1 MTPPRLGQAK
11 AQHGHPIE
19 VRHWYDSLLA
29 GTPVVSRTV
38 QMPTDGRVHLLERGD
53 GPPLVLLHGSGVAA
67 GFFLPL
73 LNELH
78 GVRAIAPD
86 LPGAG
91 LSDPLD
97 RRRHHYFDDSVD
109 WLDRLFDTL
118 GLETVSLV
126 GHSGGGVWALRYSLA
141 HRTRVERLV
150 LMGPPALPGTRC
162 PLPHRLM
169 AAPGLGRLIARVP
182 PSRSSVLRFA
192 ASMGEGATL
201 ARYPNLVDM
210 FIVSARDPVAAAAF
224 RAELH
229 ALISPFALLTRS
241 GWGAERIRPDEL
253 RRVTVPT
260 LLIWGERDPLG
271 DGAVARS
278 VTDLVPDA
286 HLRVL
291 PTGHGPWLG
300 EPVLTSSTVLDYL
313 R

>member
-1 MTPPRLGQAK
+1 MGQPRLGPAE
-11 AQHGHPIE
+11 AQPTHPIE
-19 VRHWYDSLLA
+19 VQHWYEGLLA
-29 GTPVVSRTV
+29 GTSVVSRTV
-38 QMPTDGRVHLLERGD
+38 QMPTDGRVHLLETGD

-78 GVRAIAPD
+78 GVHAIAPD
-86 LPGAG
+86 LPGSG
-91 LSDPLD
+91 LSDRFD
-97 RRRHHYFDDSVD
+97 RRRQHYFDDSVD

-150 LMGPPALPGTRC
+150 LIGLPSLPGTRC

-182 PSRSSVLRFA
+182 PTPSSVLRFA

-201 ARYPNLVDM
+201 AKYPNLVDM
-210 FIVSARDPVAAAAF
+210 FVVSARDPVAAAAF

-241 GWGAERIRPDEL
+241 GWGAGQVRSDEL
-253 RRVTVPT
+253 RRVALPT
-260 LLIWGERDPLG
+260 LLIGGERDPLG
-271 DGAVARS
+271 DGAVARA
-278 VTDLVPDA
+278 VTDVIPDA
-286 HLRVL
+286 RLRVL

-300 EPVLTSSTVLDYL
+300 EPVLTSSTILDFL
-313 R
+313 D